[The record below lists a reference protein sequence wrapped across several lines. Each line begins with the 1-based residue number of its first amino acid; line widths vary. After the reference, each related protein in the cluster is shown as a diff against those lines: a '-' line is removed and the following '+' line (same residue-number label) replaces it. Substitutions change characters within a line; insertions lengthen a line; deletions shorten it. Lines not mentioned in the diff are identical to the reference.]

1 MTDPEALEHRL
12 RRLELAGRLEHQLR
26 TRAAVKVGHDGHAIV
41 QIDVLDVLAAIAS
54 LREQESRHDA

>member
-26 TRAAVKVGHDGHAIV
+26 TRAAVKVGHDGHSTV
-41 QIDVLDVLAAIAS
+41 PIDVLDLLAAIAA
-54 LREQESRHDA
+54 LREKERA